1 MKPGS
6 RITWLLLGSC
16 LLAAVPPALAGPGD
30 EMAHVTIYDA
40 GLAQFFEERTVQLQP
55 GLNTVEWRS
64 LMPQASLRTLR
75 VTVDGADVVRQEIT
89 EDGPEIGDERAPVLH
104 LVLDNKGA
112 AGARTVRVDY
122 LAPGLAWHSEHAL
135 VLDSKPNGAPPTSA
149 SLDSWITVLNTT
161 STDLSARTVDLIA
174 GDVAFDRDGGR
185 RSREMV
191 LAQNVVSDSSEYGE
205 SGELGAEVSGLSVF
219 NRLAL
224 GRDLR
229 FTANAKVNRFPLV
242 RRATLAVEER
252 NVFEN
257 DYGSQTIS
265 RSSFTNLPR
274 GLEVRIVTRNATSA
288 PLPAGLVTIYARE
301 GDRAQVVG
309 QDRIGFV
316 PPGVELAV
324 SQGRSATL
332 LGTRKIV
339 ERKELRYED
348 KDGNSRERVVT
359 KVEVT
364 LTNRGALPATAWVR
378 EGIER
383 HGENRWTLLERS
395 HTDERIGA
403 NSTQFKVDVPA
414 KGTTTVTYTVEI
426 R

>member
-1 MKPGS
+1 MKPGT
-6 RITWLLLGSC
+6 RLTWLLLASC

-30 EMAHVTIYDA
+30 QMAHVTIYDA
-40 GLAQFFEERTVQLQP
+40 GVAQFFEERTVQLQP
-55 GLNTVEWRS
+55 GINTVEWRS
-64 LMPQASLRTLR
+64 LMPRANLRTLR
-75 VTVDGADVVRQEIT
+75 VTIDGADVVRQEIT
-89 EDGPEIGDERAPVLH
+89 KDGPEVGDERAPVLH

-112 AGARTVRVDY
+112 AGPRTVRVDY
-122 LAPGLAWHSEHAL
+122 LAPGLTWHSEHAL

-149 SLDSWITVLNTT
+149 TLDSWITVLNST
-161 STDLSARTVDLIA
+161 STDLAARTVDLIA
-174 GDVAFDRDGGR
+174 GEIALDGARRRGFEEALTQNAVSVSPGVAGG
-185 RSREMV
+185 
-191 LAQNVVSDSSEYGE
+191 
-205 SGELGAEVSGLSVF
+205 GELGAEVSGLSVF

-229 FTANAKVNRFPLV
+229 FTANAEVSRFPLV

-257 DYGSQTIS
+257 DYNSETIS

-274 GLEVRIVTRNATSA
+274 GLEVRIATRNTTPS

-316 PPGVELAV
+316 PAGVELAV

-332 LGTRKIV
+332 LGSRKIV
-339 ERKELRYED
+339 ERTEIDYRDEN
-348 KDGNSRERVVT
+348 GNMRERVVT

-364 LTNRGALPATAWVR
+364 LTNRGALPAVAWVR
-378 EGIER
+378 DGIER
-383 HGENRWTLLERS
+383 HGDNRWTLLERS
-395 HTDERIGA
+395 HPDERIGA
-403 NSTQFKVDVPA
+403 NSTQFKVEVPA